1 MNANE
6 KLTMAQASK
15 MMGQASIATTE
26 AYYQRGAHVKDGSG
40 HRAVITIAGY
50 SHPEPNHHQST
61 ETGEIH
67 HE

>member
-1 MNANE
+1 MNAND
-6 KLTMAQASK
+6 KLAMAQVSK
-15 MMGQASIATTE
+15 MMGHASIPTTE
-26 AYYQRGAHVKDGSG
+26 AYYQSGVPVKDGGG

-50 SHPEPNHHQST
+50 SHAKPNHHQST